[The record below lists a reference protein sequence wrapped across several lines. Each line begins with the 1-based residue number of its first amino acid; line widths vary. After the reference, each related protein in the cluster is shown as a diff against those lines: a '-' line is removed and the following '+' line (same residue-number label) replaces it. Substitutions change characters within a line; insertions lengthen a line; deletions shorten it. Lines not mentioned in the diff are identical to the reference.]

1 MEGGRHFRSRALISF
16 LRGRVAHVGLSSA
29 VIDLNGAGMSFYAT
43 PQTLSHL
50 TVGGEAKVF
59 TSLIVREDSL
69 TLFGFSS
76 DEEREVFDVL
86 LSVSGVGPR
95 LALAVLAVHEPE
107 AIRVAAHTG
116 DGKAFTKVPGI
127 GPKVAGRIVLEL
139 AGKLVPH
146 GTAASA
152 APAMVAEAAWKP
164 QVVAAMTSLGWS
176 EKDATGSI
184 EKAMADAPETAAA
197 GNVAEILR
205 TTLRWLG
212 QDGARAGNRV
222 GSRG

>member
-1 MEGGRHFRSRALISF
+1 LISF
-16 LRGRVAHVGLSSA
+16 LRGTVAHVGLSSA
-29 VIDLNGAGMSFYAT
+29 VIDLNGAGMSVYAT
-43 PQTLSHL
+43 PQTLSKLH
-50 TVGGEAKVF
+50 VGEEGKVF

-69 TLFGFSS
+69 TLFGFAS
-76 DEEREVFDVL
+76 DDEREVFDIL

-95 LALAVLAVHEPE
+95 LALAVLAVHDPE
-107 AIRVAAHTG
+107 AIRVAAHSG

-146 GTAASA
+146 GTTDAAATVRS
-152 APAMVAEAAWKP
+152 VEAVWKP

-176 EKDATGSI
+176 EKDATSSI
-184 EKAMADAPETAAA
+184 DKSLADSPELAER

-205 TTLRWLG
+205 ATLRWLG

-222 GSRG
+222 GTRG

>member
-1 MEGGRHFRSRALISF
+1 MISF
-16 LRGRVAHVGLSSA
+16 LRGTVAHVGLSTA
-29 VIDLNGAGMSFYAT
+29 VIDLNGAGMSVNAT
-43 PQTLSHL
+43 PQTLSGL
-50 TVGGEAKVF
+50 RTGDEAKLF

-69 TLFGFSS
+69 TLFGFAS
-76 DEEREVFDVL
+76 DDEREVFDVL

-116 DGKAFTKVPGI
+116 DNKTFTKVPGI

-146 GTAASA
+146 GTGGAA
-152 APAMVAEAAWKP
+152 APATAAEAAWKP

-176 EKDATGSI
+176 EKDATASI
-184 EKAMADAPETAAA
+184 DKALADEPEVSFR

>member
-1 MEGGRHFRSRALISF
+1 MISF
-16 LRGRVAHVGLSSA
+16 LRGTVAHVGLSTA
-29 VIDLNGAGMSFYAT
+29 VIDLNGAGMSVYAT

-50 TVGGEAKVF
+50 KVGDEAKLF
-59 TSLIVREDSL
+59 TSMIVREDSL
-69 TLFGFSS
+69 TLFGFA
-76 DEEREVFDVL
+76 DDDEREVFDVL
-86 LSVSGVGPR
+86 LGVSGVGPR

-116 DGKAFTKVPGI
+116 DTKAFTKVPGI
-127 GPKVAGRIVLEL
+127 GPKVAGRLVLEL

-146 GTAASA
+146 GTGTSN
-152 APAMVAEAAWKP
+152 APAAQLSAEWKP

-184 EKAMADAPETAAA
+184 DRAMADSPELVDS
-197 GNVAEILR
+197 GNVAQILR
-205 TTLRWLG
+205 ATLRWLG

>member
-1 MEGGRHFRSRALISF
+1 MISF
-16 LRGRVAHVGLSSA
+16 LRGTVAHVGLSTA
-29 VIDLNGAGMSFYAT
+29 VIDLNGAGMAVFAT
-43 PQTLSHL
+43 PQTLSRLH
-50 TVGGEAKVF
+50 VGEEAKLF

-69 TLFGFSS
+69 TLFAFA
-76 DEEREVFDVL
+76 DDDEREVFEVL

-95 LALAVLAVHEPE
+95 LALAVLAVHDPE
-107 AIRVAAHTG
+107 TIRVAAHSG

-139 AGKLVPH
+139 SGKLVPR
-146 GTAASA
+146 GTGPAPVQAAASQ
-152 APAMVAEAAWKP
+152 AEWKP

-176 EKDATGSI
+176 EKDAGGSI
-184 EKAMADAPETAAA
+184 DKAMADSPDLAQA
-197 GNVAEILR
+197 GDVAQILR
-205 TTLRWLG
+205 ATLRWLG

>member
-1 MEGGRHFRSRALISF
+1 MISF
-16 LRGRVAHVGLSSA
+16 LRGTVAHVGLSTA
-29 VIDLNGAGMSFYAT
+29 VIDLNGAGMSVNAT
-43 PQTLSHL
+43 PQTLSRL
-50 TVGGEAKVF
+50 RAGEEGQLF

-69 TLFGFSS
+69 TLFGFAS
-76 DEEREVFDVL
+76 DDEREVFDVL

-107 AIRVAAHTG
+107 GIRVAAHTG
-116 DGKAFTKVPGI
+116 DSKTFTKVPGI

-146 GTAASA
+146 GTAGAAAASTA
-152 APAMVAEAAWKP
+152 AEAAWKP

-176 EKDATGSI
+176 EKDASASI
-184 EKAMADAPETAAA
+184 DRALADEPEVSFR
-197 GNVAEILR
+197 GNVPEILR

>member
-1 MEGGRHFRSRALISF
+1 MISF
-16 LRGRVAHVGLSSA
+16 LRGTVAHVGLSTA
-29 VIDLNGAGMSFYAT
+29 VIDLNGAGMSVYAT

-50 TVGGEAKVF
+50 KVGSEAKLF
-59 TSLIVREDSL
+59 TSMIVREDSL
-69 TLFGFSS
+69 TLFGFA
-76 DEEREVFDVL
+76 DDDEREVFEVL

-107 AIRVAAHTG
+107 AIRMAAHTG
-116 DGKAFTKVPGI
+116 DNKAFTKVPGI

-146 GTAASA
+146 GTGAVASPAVAAG
-152 APAMVAEAAWKP
+152 PDWKP

-184 EKAMADAPETAAA
+184 DKAMADSPELVDS
-197 GNVAEILR
+197 GNVAQILR
-205 TTLRWLG
+205 ATLRWLG

>member
-1 MEGGRHFRSRALISF
+1 LISF
-16 LRGRVAHVGLSSA
+16 LRGTVAHVGLSSA
-29 VIDLNGAGMSFYAT
+29 VIDLNGAGMSVNAT
-43 PQTLSHL
+43 PQTLSGL
-50 TVGGEAKVF
+50 RTGEEGKLF

-76 DEEREVFDVL
+76 DDEREVFDIL

-95 LALAVLAVHEPE
+95 LALAVLAVHDPE

-146 GTAASA
+146 GTSGSTAPAAA
-152 APAMVAEAAWKP
+152 APAPWKP

-176 EKDATGSI
+176 EKDATSSI
-184 EKAMADAPETAAA
+184 DKALADSPELADA
-197 GNVAEILR
+197 GQVAEILR
-205 TTLRWLG
+205 ATLRWLG

>member
-1 MEGGRHFRSRALISF
+1 MISF
-16 LRGRVAHVGLSSA
+16 LRGTVAHVGLSSA
-29 VIDLNGAGMSFYAT
+29 VIDLNGAGMSVNAT
-43 PQTLSHL
+43 PQTLSGL
-50 TVGGEAKVF
+50 RIGEEGKLY

-76 DEEREVFDVL
+76 DDEREVFDVL

-146 GTAASA
+146 GTASAA
-152 APAMVAEAAWKP
+152 APAAAASAPWKP

-176 EKDATGSI
+176 EKDATASI
-184 EKAMADAPETAAA
+184 DKALSDSPELEA
-197 GNVAEILR
+197 GGQVAEILR
-205 TTLRWLG
+205 ATLRWLG

>member
-1 MEGGRHFRSRALISF
+1 MISF
-16 LRGRVAHVGLSSA
+16 LRGTVAHVGLSSA
-29 VIDLNGAGMSFYAT
+29 VIDLNGAGMSVNAT
-43 PQTLSHL
+43 PQTLSSL
-50 TVGGEAKVF
+50 KVGEEGKLF

-76 DEEREVFDVL
+76 DDEREVFDIL

-107 AIRVAAHTG
+107 AIRVAAHSG
-116 DGKAFTKVPGI
+116 DGKSFTKVPGI

-146 GTAASA
+146 GIGTGGSGEGAASSRS
-152 APAMVAEAAWKP
+152 AEAVWKP

-176 EKDATGSI
+176 EKDATSSI
-184 EKAMADAPETAAA
+184 DKSLADSPELAEQ

-205 TTLRWLG
+205 ATLRWLG

-222 GSRG
+222 GARG

>member
-1 MEGGRHFRSRALISF
+1 MISF
-16 LRGRVAHVGLSSA
+16 LRGTVAHVGLSTA
-29 VIDLNGAGMSFYAT
+29 VIDLNGAGMSVYAT
-43 PQTLSHL
+43 PQTLSRLH
-50 TVGGEAKVF
+50 VGEEGKVF
-59 TSLIVREDSL
+59 TSLIVREDSM
-69 TLFGFSS
+69 TLFGFA
-76 DEEREVFDVL
+76 DDDEREVFEVL

-116 DGKAFTKVPGI
+116 DNKTFTKVPGI

-146 GTAASA
+146 GTAPA
-152 APAMVAEAAWKP
+152 AATTAAEASWKP
-164 QVVAAMTSLGWS
+164 QVVAAMISLGWS
-176 EKDATGSI
+176 EKDASSSI
-184 EKAMADAPETAAA
+184 DKALADEPEVSFR
-197 GNVAEILR
+197 GNVPEILR

>member
-1 MEGGRHFRSRALISF
+1 MISF
-16 LRGRVAHVGLSSA
+16 LRGTVAHVGLSSA
-29 VIDLNGAGMSFYAT
+29 VIDLNGAGMSVNAT
-43 PQTLSHL
+43 PQTLSRL
-50 TVGGEAKVF
+50 RTGEEGKLF

-69 TLFGFSS
+69 TLFGFGT
-76 DEEREVFDVL
+76 DDEREVFDVL

-107 AIRVAAHTG
+107 AIRIAAHSG

-146 GTAASA
+146 GTAAGAADPAASA
-152 APAMVAEAAWKP
+152 ETVWKP

-176 EKDATGSI
+176 EKDATASI
-184 EKAMADAPETAAA
+184 DKSLADSPELAEK

-205 TTLRWLG
+205 ATLRWLG
-212 QDGARAGNRV
+212 QDGARAGNRI
-222 GSRG
+222 GARG

>member
-1 MEGGRHFRSRALISF
+1 MISF
-16 LRGRVAHVGLSSA
+16 LRGTVAHVGLSSA
-29 VIDLNGAGMSFYAT
+29 VIDLNGAGMSVNAT
-43 PQTLSHL
+43 PQTLNRL
-50 TVGGEAKVF
+50 RVGDEGQLF

-76 DEEREVFDVL
+76 GDEREVFDIL

-107 AIRVAAHTG
+107 AIRVAAHSG

-146 GTAASA
+146 GTPAGAAAPTASA
-152 APAMVAEAAWKP
+152 ESLWKP
-164 QVVAAMTSLGWS
+164 QVVGAMTSLGWS
-176 EKDATGSI
+176 EKDATASI
-184 EKAMADAPETAAA
+184 DKSLADSPELAER

-205 TTLRWLG
+205 ATLRWLG

-222 GSRG
+222 GARG

>member
-1 MEGGRHFRSRALISF
+1 MISF
-16 LRGRVAHVGLSSA
+16 LRGTVAHVGLSTA
-29 VIDLNGAGMSFYAT
+29 VIDLNGAGMSVFAT

-50 TVGGEAKVF
+50 KVGTEAKLF
-59 TSLIVREDSL
+59 TSMIVREDSL
-69 TLFGFSS
+69 TLFGFA
-76 DEEREVFDVL
+76 DDDEREVFDVL

-146 GTAASA
+146 GTGSTAAA
-152 APAMVAEAAWKP
+152 AQVAANAEWKP

-184 EKAMADAPETAAA
+184 DKAMADTPELVEA
-197 GNVAEILR
+197 GNVAQILR
-205 TTLRWLG
+205 ATLRWLG

>member
-1 MEGGRHFRSRALISF
+1 MISF
-16 LRGRVAHVGLSSA
+16 LRGTVAHVGLSSA
-29 VIDLNGAGMSFYAT
+29 VIDLNGAGMSVNAT
-43 PQTLSHL
+43 PQTLSRL
-50 TVGGEAKVF
+50 RAGEEGKLF

-69 TLFGFSS
+69 TLFGFAS
-76 DEEREVFDVL
+76 DEERAVFDIL

-107 AIRVAAHTG
+107 TIRVAAHSG

-146 GTAASA
+146 GTAAD
-152 APAMVAEAAWKP
+152 APAPAASSESVWKP

-176 EKDATGSI
+176 EKDATSSI
-184 EKAMADAPETAAA
+184 DKSLADSPELADR

-205 TTLRWLG
+205 ATLRWLG
-212 QDGARAGNRV
+212 QDGARAGNRA
-222 GSRG
+222 GARG

>member
-1 MEGGRHFRSRALISF
+1 MISF
-16 LRGRVAHVGLSSA
+16 LRGTVAHVGLSSA
-29 VIDLNGAGMSFYAT
+29 VIDLNGAGMSVNAT
-43 PQTLSHL
+43 PQTLSGL
-50 TVGGEAKVF
+50 RTGEEGKLF

-76 DEEREVFDVL
+76 DDEREVFDVL

-95 LALAVLAVHEPE
+95 LALAVLAVHDPE

-146 GTAASA
+146 GTGAAAAPAASA
-152 APAMVAEAAWKP
+152 PAPWKP

-176 EKDATGSI
+176 EKDAASSI
-184 EKAMADAPETAAA
+184 DKALSDSPELEA
-197 GNVAEILR
+197 GGQVAEILR
-205 TTLRWLG
+205 ATLRWLG

>member
-1 MEGGRHFRSRALISF
+1 MISF
-16 LRGRVAHVGLSSA
+16 LRGTVAHVGLSSA
-29 VIDLNGAGMSFYAT
+29 VIDLNGAGMSVNAT
-43 PQTLSHL
+43 PQTLSRL
-50 TVGGEAKVF
+50 RIGEEGKLF

-69 TLFGFSS
+69 TLFGFAS
-76 DEEREVFDVL
+76 DDEREVFDVL

-116 DGKAFTKVPGI
+116 DSKTFTKVPGI

-146 GTAASA
+146 GTAGAAGAST
-152 APAMVAEAAWKP
+152 PAEAAWKP

-176 EKDATGSI
+176 EKDAAASI
-184 EKAMADAPETAAA
+184 EKALADDPEVEFR

>member
-1 MEGGRHFRSRALISF
+1 MISF
-16 LRGRVAHVGLSSA
+16 LRGTVAHVGLSSA
-29 VIDLNGAGMSFYAT
+29 VIDLNGAGMSVYAT

-50 TVGGEAKVF
+50 KTGEEAKLF

-69 TLFGFSS
+69 TLFGFSH
-76 DEEREVFDVL
+76 DDEREVFDVL

-146 GTAASA
+146 GTAPGA
-152 APAMVAEAAWKP
+152 APAAVVETAWKP

-184 EKAMADAPETAAA
+184 DKAMADSPDTAAD

>member
-1 MEGGRHFRSRALISF
+1 MISF
-16 LRGRVAHVGLSSA
+16 LRGTVAHVGLSTA
-29 VIDLNGAGMSFYAT
+29 VIDLNGAGMSVYAT
-43 PQTLSHL
+43 PQTLSGL
-50 TVGGEAKVF
+50 RTGEEGKLF

-69 TLFGFSS
+69 TLFGFATA
-76 DEEREVFDVL
+76 DEREVFDVL

-95 LALAVLAVHEPE
+95 LALAVLAVHDPE
-107 AIRVAAHTG
+107 AVRVAAHSG
-116 DGKAFTKVPGI
+116 DSKTFTKVPGI

-146 GTAASA
+146 GTAGSA
-152 APAMVAEAAWKP
+152 AAPTAAEAAWKP

-176 EKDATGSI
+176 EKDASASI
-184 EKAMADAPETAAA
+184 DKALADDPEVSFR
-197 GNVAEILR
+197 GNVPEILR

>member
-1 MEGGRHFRSRALISF
+1 LISF
-16 LRGRVAHVGLSSA
+16 LRGTVAHVGLSSA
-29 VIDLNGAGMSFYAT
+29 VIDLNGAGMSVNAT
-43 PQTLSHL
+43 PQTLGRL
-50 TVGGEAKVF
+50 RVGEEGKLF

-69 TLFGFSS
+69 TLFGFGS
-76 DEEREVFDVL
+76 DDEREVFDVL

-107 AIRVAAHTG
+107 AIRVAAHSG
-116 DGKAFTKVPGI
+116 DGKAFTRVPGI

-146 GTAASA
+146 GTAAGTA
-152 APAMVAEAAWKP
+152 APAASAEALWKP

-176 EKDATGSI
+176 EKDATSSI
-184 EKAMADAPETAAA
+184 DKSLADSPELAEN

-205 TTLRWLG
+205 ATLRWLG
-212 QDGARAGNRV
+212 QDGARAGNRI
-222 GSRG
+222 GARG

>member
-1 MEGGRHFRSRALISF
+1 LISF
-16 LRGRVAHVGLSSA
+16 LRGTVAHVGLASA
-29 VIDLNGAGMSFYAT
+29 VIDLNGAGMSVNAT
-43 PQTLSHL
+43 PQTLGSL
-50 TVGGEAKVF
+50 RVGDEGKLF

-69 TLFGFSS
+69 TLYGFGT
-76 DEEREVFDVL
+76 DDEREVFDIL

-107 AIRVAAHTG
+107 AIRVAAHSG

-146 GTAASA
+146 GTAGGT
-152 APAMVAEAAWKP
+152 APAASAEAAWKP
-164 QVVAAMTSLGWS
+164 QVIAAMTSLGWS
-176 EKDATGSI
+176 EKDATASI
-184 EKAMADAPETAAA
+184 DKSLADSPEVAEK

-222 GSRG
+222 GARG

>member
-1 MEGGRHFRSRALISF
+1 MISF
-16 LRGRVAHVGLSSA
+16 LRGTVAHVGLSTA
-29 VIDLNGAGMSFYAT
+29 VIDLNGAGMSVNAT
-43 PQTLSHL
+43 PQTLSRL
-50 TVGGEAKVF
+50 RTGEEGKLF

-69 TLFGFSS
+69 TLFGFAS
-76 DEEREVFDVL
+76 DDEREVFDVL

-116 DGKAFTKVPGI
+116 DSKTFTKVPGI

-146 GTAASA
+146 GTAGA
-152 APAMVAEAAWKP
+152 AGAATPAEAAWKP

-176 EKDATGSI
+176 EKDAAASI
-184 EKAMADAPETAAA
+184 EKALADDPEVEFR

>member
-1 MEGGRHFRSRALISF
+1 MISF
-16 LRGRVAHVGLSSA
+16 LRGTVAHVGLSAA
-29 VIDLNGAGMSFYAT
+29 VIDLNGAGMSVNAT
-43 PQTLSHL
+43 PQTLSRL
-50 TVGGEAKVF
+50 RTGEEGKLF

-69 TLFGFSS
+69 TLFGFAS
-76 DEEREVFDVL
+76 DDEREVFDVL

-116 DGKAFTKVPGI
+116 DSKTFTKVPGI

-146 GTAASA
+146 GTAGVAGAST
-152 APAMVAEAAWKP
+152 PAEAAWKP

-176 EKDATGSI
+176 EKDAAASI
-184 EKAMADAPETAAA
+184 EKALADDPEVEFR

>member
-1 MEGGRHFRSRALISF
+1 MISF
-16 LRGRVAHVGLSSA
+16 LRGTVAHVGLSTA
-29 VIDLNGAGMSFYAT
+29 VIDLNGAGMSVNAT
-43 PQTLSHL
+43 PQTLSKL
-50 TVGGEAKVF
+50 RTGEEGKLF

-69 TLFGFSS
+69 TLFGFAS
-76 DEEREVFDVL
+76 DDEREVFDIL

-95 LALAVLAVHEPE
+95 LALAVLAVHDPE

-116 DGKAFTKVPGI
+116 DSKTFTKVPGI

-146 GTAASA
+146 GTPAAAAPAASA
-152 APAMVAEAAWKP
+152 ESVWKP

-184 EKAMADAPETAAA
+184 DKALADSPDLAEQ

>member
-1 MEGGRHFRSRALISF
+1 MISF
-16 LRGRVAHVGLSSA
+16 LRGTVAHVGLSSA
-29 VIDLNGAGMSFYAT
+29 VIDLNGAGMSVNAT
-43 PQTLSHL
+43 PQTLSGL
-50 TVGGEAKVF
+50 RIGEEGKLF

-76 DEEREVFDVL
+76 DDEREVFDIL

-95 LALAVLAVHEPE
+95 LALAVLAVHDPE

-146 GTAASA
+146 GTGTAA
-152 APAMVAEAAWKP
+152 APAAAAPAPWKP

-176 EKDATGSI
+176 EKDATSSI
-184 EKAMADAPETAAA
+184 DKALSDSPELEA
-197 GNVAEILR
+197 GGQVAEILR
-205 TTLRWLG
+205 ATLRWLG

>member
-1 MEGGRHFRSRALISF
+1 MISF
-16 LRGRVAHVGLSSA
+16 LRGTVAHVGLSTA
-29 VIDLNGAGMSFYAT
+29 VIDLNGAGMSVHAT
-43 PQTLSHL
+43 PQTLSQL
-50 TVGGEAKVF
+50 RTGEEGKLF

-69 TLFGFSS
+69 TLFGFAS
-76 DEEREVFDVL
+76 DDEREVFDVL

-95 LALAVLAVHEPE
+95 LALAVLAVHDPE

-116 DGKAFTKVPGI
+116 DSKTFTKVPGI

-139 AGKLVPH
+139 AGKFVPH
-146 GTAASA
+146 GTAAPA
-152 APAMVAEAAWKP
+152 GAPAASSEGVWKP

-176 EKDATGSI
+176 EKDAAGSI
-184 EKAMADAPETAAA
+184 DKALADAPELAGA

>member
-1 MEGGRHFRSRALISF
+1 MISF
-16 LRGRVAHVGLSSA
+16 LRGTVAHVGLSSA
-29 VIDLNGAGMSFYAT
+29 VIDLNGAGMSVNAT
-43 PQTLSHL
+43 PQTLSKL
-50 TVGGEAKVF
+50 RVGDEGKLF

-76 DEEREVFDVL
+76 DDEREVFDVL

-107 AIRVAAHTG
+107 AIRVAAHSG

-146 GTAASA
+146 GTPAGS
-152 APAMVAEAAWKP
+152 APAVSAEAVWKP

-176 EKDATGSI
+176 EKDATASI
-184 EKAMADAPETAAA
+184 DKSLADSPELAEK

-205 TTLRWLG
+205 ATLRWLG

-222 GSRG
+222 GARG

>member
-1 MEGGRHFRSRALISF
+1 MISF
-16 LRGRVAHVGLSSA
+16 LRGTVAHVGLSTA
-29 VIDLNGAGMSFYAT
+29 VIDLNGAGMSVFAT

-50 TVGGEAKVF
+50 KVGTEAKLF
-59 TSLIVREDSL
+59 TSMIVREDSL
-69 TLFGFSS
+69 TLFGFA
-76 DEEREVFDVL
+76 DDDEREVFDVL

-146 GTAASA
+146 GTGSATAAAQVATSA
-152 APAMVAEAAWKP
+152 DWKP

-184 EKAMADAPETAAA
+184 DKAMADSPDLVEA
-197 GNVAEILR
+197 GNVAQILR
-205 TTLRWLG
+205 ATLRWLG

>member
-1 MEGGRHFRSRALISF
+1 
-16 LRGRVAHVGLSSA
+16 VAHVGLSTA
-29 VIDLNGAGMSFYAT
+29 VIDLNGAGMSVYAT
-43 PQTLSHL
+43 PQTLSKL
-50 TVGGEAKVF
+50 RTGEEGKLF

-69 TLFGFSS
+69 TLFGFAS
-76 DEEREVFDVL
+76 DDEREVFDVL

-95 LALAVLAVHEPE
+95 LALAVLAVHDPE
-107 AIRVAAHTG
+107 AIRVAAHTE
-116 DGKAFTKVPGI
+116 DSKTFTKVPGI

-146 GTAASA
+146 GTATPTG
-152 APAMVAEAAWKP
+152 APAASSEGVWKP

-176 EKDATGSI
+176 EKDASGSI
-184 EKAMADAPETAAA
+184 DKALADSPELAGE

>member
-1 MEGGRHFRSRALISF
+1 MISF
-16 LRGRVAHVGLSSA
+16 LRGTVAHVGLSTA
-29 VIDLNGAGMSFYAT
+29 VIDLNGAGMSVYAT
-43 PQTLSHL
+43 PRTLSGL
-50 TVGGEAKVF
+50 RTGEEGKLF

-69 TLFGFSS
+69 TLFGFAT
-76 DEEREVFDVL
+76 DDEREVFDVL

-95 LALAVLAVHEPE
+95 LALAVLAVHDPE
-107 AIRVAAHTG
+107 AIRVAAHSE
-116 DGKAFTKVPGI
+116 DSKAFTKVPGI

-146 GTAASA
+146 GTAAAAA
-152 APAMVAEAAWKP
+152 APTAAEASWKP

-176 EKDATGSI
+176 EKDASSSI
-184 EKAMADAPETAAA
+184 DKALADEPEVSFR
-197 GNVAEILR
+197 GNVPEILR

>member
-1 MEGGRHFRSRALISF
+1 LISF
-16 LRGRVAHVGLSSA
+16 LRGTVAHVGLSTA
-29 VIDLNGAGMSFYAT
+29 VIDLNGAGMSVYAT
-43 PQTLSHL
+43 PQTLSKL
-50 TVGGEAKVF
+50 RTGEEGKLF

-69 TLFGFSS
+69 TLFGFAS
-76 DEEREVFDVL
+76 DDEREVFDVL

-95 LALAVLAVHEPE
+95 LALAVLAVHDPE
-107 AIRVAAHTG
+107 SIRVAAHTG
-116 DGKAFTKVPGI
+116 DSKTFTKVPGI

-146 GTAASA
+146 GAAPSA
-152 APAMVAEAAWKP
+152 APAPSGEMVWKP

-184 EKAMADAPETAAA
+184 DKALADAPELADQ

>member
-1 MEGGRHFRSRALISF
+1 LISF
-16 LRGRVAHVGLSSA
+16 LRGTVAHVGLSTA
-29 VIDLNGAGMSFYAT
+29 VIDLNGAGMSVYAT
-43 PQTLSHL
+43 PQTLSRL
-50 TVGGEAKVF
+50 RVGEEGKVF

-69 TLFGFSS
+69 TLFGFA
-76 DEEREVFDVL
+76 DDDEREVFEVL

-95 LALAVLAVHEPE
+95 LALAVLAVHDPE

-116 DGKAFTKVPGI
+116 DSKTFTKVPGI

-146 GTAASA
+146 GTAAA
-152 APAMVAEAAWKP
+152 AVASTSAEAAWKP

-176 EKDATGSI
+176 EKDASSSI
-184 EKAMADAPETAAA
+184 DKALADEPEVSFR
-197 GNVAEILR
+197 GNVPEILR

>member
-1 MEGGRHFRSRALISF
+1 MISF
-16 LRGRVAHVGLSSA
+16 LRGTVAHVGLSTA
-29 VIDLNGAGMSFYAT
+29 VIDLNGAGMSVNAT
-43 PQTLSHL
+43 PQTLSGL
-50 TVGGEAKVF
+50 RAGEEGKLF

-76 DEEREVFDVL
+76 DDEREVFDVL

-95 LALAVLAVHEPE
+95 LALAVLAVHDPE

-146 GTAASA
+146 GTGTAA
-152 APAMVAEAAWKP
+152 APAAAAPAPWKP

-176 EKDATGSI
+176 EKDATASI
-184 EKAMADAPETAAA
+184 DKALSDSPELEAD
-197 GNVAEILR
+197 GQVAEILR
-205 TTLRWLG
+205 ATLRWLG

-222 GSRG
+222 GTRG